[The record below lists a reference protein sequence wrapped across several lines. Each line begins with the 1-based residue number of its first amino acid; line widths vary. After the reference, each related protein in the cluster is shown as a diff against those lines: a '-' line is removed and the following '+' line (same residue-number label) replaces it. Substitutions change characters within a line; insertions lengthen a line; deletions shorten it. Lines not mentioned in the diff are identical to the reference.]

1 MTTQRQENETLQ
13 TRYGLVDR
21 TTLERLRDRFVT
33 ADLLHAV
40 DTVDASDDISET
52 RRMRLRTQLLR
63 LHGMAMALINGFGA
77 GVTPG
82 EPIWEL
88 ADEIAEDLEGGAADF
103 SGIVTMLHQ
112 LTALEPHDADDD
124 DLLPVS

>member
-1 MTTQRQENETLQ
+1 VHVPPTTSAA
-13 TRYGLVDR
+13 TR
-21 TTLERLRDRFVT
+21 T
-33 ADLLHAV
+33 ADAV
-40 DTVDASDDISET
+40 AKGRNHDHPA
-52 RRMRLRTQLLR
+52 
-63 LHGMAMALINGFGA
+63 
-77 GVTPG
+77 PG

-124 DLLPVS
+124 GLLPVS